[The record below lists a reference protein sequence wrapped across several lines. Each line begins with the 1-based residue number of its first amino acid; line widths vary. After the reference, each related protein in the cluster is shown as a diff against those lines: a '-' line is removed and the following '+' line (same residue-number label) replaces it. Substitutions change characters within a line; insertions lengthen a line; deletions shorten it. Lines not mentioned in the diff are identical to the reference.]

1 MASSGS
7 FNTTAYSGRY
17 LTFSWTLQSQDPA
30 ANTSTIAWTL
40 KGAGGNSGYY
50 ISGNFKVVIAG
61 ETVYSSATRIE
72 LYPNTVVASG
82 TKVITHNTDGTK
94 NFSASAE
101 AGIYYV
107 AVNCS
112 GSGSWDL
119 DYIPRTSTISCP
131 STAIGST
138 ARIAINRASTNF
150 WHEVTYKFGSL
161 SGNCGVSDTTYLNWT
176 IPNSFYDEMG
186 NYTSKSCTLTC
197 YTYINGSTTLVGT
210 STTSFLVT
218 IDADDS
224 KPVLDVELYDDNDT
238 TTYLTGDS
246 GTMIRYYSDVHYDMN
261 NSYAQNGADIVSY
274 QAVCGSRKRTAAED
288 IFTSARSEIFTF
300 TITDS
305 RGATVSQEIIM
316 PVIDYIDLDC
326 NLRVGN
332 PTVSGNITITISG
345 TYFNG
350 SFGRMNNSLA
360 VEYRYKEVNGTF
372 TSWKNA
378 GSPSISGNS
387 YTVTTSISG
396 LDSTKTYVFEARA
409 IDELEVAENT
419 ADGVKSEPIFDWGA
433 NDFRFNVPMA
443 TNSDYNANG
452 AINAKGSLNLI
463 GEYVQTTDANGEFI
477 EVIDPGKEGGN
488 VYFSYGHYSNDIGTT
503 YYNGNKI
510 TMRSNNDVDIKSNDG
525 DVNIDAAGGIYL
537 NGQLVD
543 IETGDWSPLFYGI
556 DWDAREGYYMRIGEM
571 CVINFSFEGT
581 ATSDQAYCRCP
592 RGYLPYYADE
602 DNMSTLWLAGG
613 GGNVTGGTYE
623 SEESFTGFTIE
634 SDGHIYARTCQDV
647 ASSGEKRSG
656 YVQLTDGDSVY
667 ITGTIMYKI
676 DPTELSALST
686 VSLLDDEEGKEYS
699 LYNPEGELRRRPHNL
714 KESREPEI
722 DPKEGNA

>member
-17 LTFSWTLQSQDPA
+17 LTFSWTLQSQNPA
-30 ANTSTIAWTL
+30 NNTSTIAWTL

-61 ETVYSSATRIE
+61 ETVYSSADRIE

-107 AVNCS
+107 AVNCK

-176 IPNSFYDEMG
+176 IPDSFYDEMG

-210 STTSFLVT
+210 STTNFLVT

-224 KPVLDVELYDDNDT
+224 KPILVVDLYDDNDT
-238 TTYLTGDS
+238 TTYLTGNNS
-246 GTMIRYYSDVHYDMN
+246 TMIRYYSNVHYDMN
-261 NSYAQNGADIVSY
+261 DSYAQNGATITSY
-274 QAVCGSRKRTAAED
+274 KAKCGSTTRTAAED
-288 IFTSARSEIFTF
+288 IFRSARSEVFTF

-305 RGATVSQEIIM
+305 RGATVSKEIIM

-326 NLRVGN
+326 NLKVGN

-409 IDELEVAENT
+409 IDELEVANNT

-452 AINAKGSLNLI
+452 NVNVNGGHVYMNGGYI
-463 GEYVQTTDANGEFI
+463 QTKNSNGEDV
-477 EVIDPGKEGGN
+477 EVLDAGYSNGN
-488 VYFSYGHYSNDIGTT
+488 VYFSYGHYTNSVGTT

-510 TMRSNNDVDIKSNDG
+510 SMRSKNDLAIKSNSG
-525 DVNIDAAGGIYL
+525 DIDIDTPSGAIYL
-537 NGQLVD
+537 NGQTVD
-543 IETGDWSPLFYGI
+543 IETGTWSPVFYGI
-556 DWDAREGYYMRIGEM
+556 DWDYRQGTYMRIGEM
-571 CVINFSFEGT
+571 CIINFSFEGT
-581 ATSDQAYCRCP
+581 VTSSQTYCRCA
-592 RGYLPYYADE
+592 RGYLPYYANE
-602 DNMSTLWLAGG
+602 DADVLWLAAG
-613 GGNVTGGTYE
+613 GGNITGGAYE
-623 SEESFTGFTIE
+623 AEETFSGFTIE
-634 SDGHIYARTCQDV
+634 SDGHIYARTIQDV
-647 ASSGEKRSG
+647 DFEGEKRSG
-656 YVQLTDGDSVY
+656 YVQLIKGDDVY
-667 ITGTIMYKI
+667 LAGTIMYRI
-676 DPTELSALST
+676 DSAELSALAT
-686 VSLLDDEEGKEYS
+686 YS
-699 LYNPEGELRRRPHNL
+699 LRDGDKDYSNVNPDGEPRRVPTNR
-714 KESREPEI
+714 KEPREPEV
-722 DPKEGNA
+722 DEKEVSA